1 LKVAIKSNKE
11 QQRHAKD
18 DKPKIIIKKAKGHQG
33 GHHGGAWK
41 VVYADF
47 VTAIMALFIVLW
59 VLGASGKKFKAGIA
73 HYFREPGVFSGS
85 RGIISDDEFNQE
97 ALRSDC
103 DWDLVL
109 DADQLFQS
117 SETLFDIGF

>member
-1 LKVAIKSNKE
+1 MDELEFDTPVFKQLAHNDSGE
-11 QQRHAKD
+11 
-18 DKPKIIIKKAKGHQG
+18 AKGHQG

-41 VVYADF
+41 VAYADF

-117 SETLFDIGF
+117 SETLFDIGLQDFQ